1 MIDTATNLIS
11 SLGFP
16 IACAIAVAYVFYSF
30 LRTYQTENAKREERF
45 LTTISDFST
54 TIEKLTTTLATI
66 DARLTCIETSLKL
79 EDNEKENEL

>member
-1 MIDTATNLIS
+1 MIESATNLIS

-30 LRTYQTENAKREERF
+30 LKTYQIENAKREERF

-66 DARLTCIETSLKL
+66 DSRLTCIETSLKL
-79 EDNEKENEL
+79 DNEKENEL

>member
-1 MIDTATNLIS
+1 MIETTTNLIS

-30 LRTYQTENAKREERF
+30 LKTYQNENAKREERF

-79 EDNEKENEL
+79 EDNEMED

>member
-1 MIDTATNLIS
+1 MIDTATNIIS

-16 IACAIAVAYVFYSF
+16 IACAVAVAYVFYSF
-30 LRTYQTENAKREERF
+30 LRTYQTENTKREERF

-66 DARLTCIETSLKL
+66 DTRLTCIENSLKVS
-79 EDNEKENEL
+79 ENEKENEL